1 MNHRYPAAMR
11 TKTAS
16 GPARPHV
23 DSGFA
28 SNFASAFAS
37 ICMSIG
43 ACLALSAC
51 SAEPGTP
58 PAAAAATPVSMSIV
72 VKGMH
77 CEGCEGAICDKVGKI
92 DGVASVKASHVDEK
106 VDVTAPADR
115 RDAIVAA
122 IKKLGYE
129 IEE

>member
-1 MNHRYPAAMR
+1 MR
-11 TKTAS
+11 N
-16 GPARPHV
+16 
-23 DSGFA
+23 DL
-28 SNFASAFAS
+28 S
-37 ICMSIG
+37 ISITFVVLG
-43 ACLALSAC
+43 MTLSAC
-51 SAEPGTP
+51 TGECGAP
-58 PAAAAATPVSMSIV
+58 PADVAATGTAATGTAASPTDGAAAATVSYSIV

-122 IKKLGYE
+122 IKKLGYK